1 LGVLSNWFNNC
12 ESGVNAIVEFL
23 INNESFNQAISD
35 VSKAVSVKTP
45 FPILSGI
52 KINAYNDSL
61 ILVGSNSDIVIEKVI
76 PLKIEGIQVLEVYET
91 GSIVISAKYLSEIV
105 KKLPGKIHVKV
116 TEKQLV
122 TLKSD
127 EIITTLHGFN
137 AEEYPSL
144 PRIDEDKYLKISNQK
159 LIETIKQTAFATSKS
174 ESRPV
179 LTPVNMSFKENQ
191 LTCVGTNS
199 QRLALKELKIE
210 SNIYGT
216 FNVPRTSLNELTK
229 LMNND
234 TEIIHIFV
242 TDSYM
247 VFKSN
252 NTSLFSRLIEGNY
265 PNITRLLPTNSKTMI
280 TLDTQQLLKGIDRAC
295 LFSSEWKNNNVH
307 LNIKDD
313 GKLKISSTSSEI
325 GKIEETQTIK
335 AIDGETDLNIS
346 LDGSFL
352 MDALKVIKEEEI
364 KISFNGSMRP
374 VLIEPIDNSS
384 YLHLISPVRS
394 Y

>member
-1 LGVLSNWFNNC
+1 M
-12 ESGVNAIVEFL
+12 EFI
-23 INNESFNQAISD
+23 INNECFNKAISD
-35 VSKAVSVKTP
+35 VSKAVSLKTP

-52 KINAYNDSL
+52 KIIANNNGL

-76 PLKIEGIQVLEVYET
+76 PLTIDGVQILEVYNT
-91 GSIVISAKYLSEIV
+91 GSVVISAKYLSEIV
-105 KKLPGKIHVKV
+105 KKLPDKIHFKV
-116 TEKQLV
+116 NEKQLV
-122 TLKSD
+122 TIQSD
-127 EIITTLHGFN
+127 EIITNLHGFN
-137 AEEYPSL
+137 SEEYPRL
-144 PRIDEDKYLKISNQK
+144 PQIDEAKYIRISSIE
-159 LIETIKQTAFATSKS
+159 LIEIIKQTAFAASKS

-179 LTPVNMSFKENQ
+179 LTGVNMSFKENH
-191 LTCVGTNS
+191 LSCVATNS
-199 QRLALKELKIE
+199 HRLALRELAIE
-210 SNIYGT
+210 SNVNGS
-216 FNVPRTSLNELTK
+216 FNVPSTSLNELTK
-229 LMNND
+229 LINN
-234 TEIIHIFV
+234 EPGVIHIFV

-265 PNITRLLPTNSKTMI
+265 PNISGLLPTNSKTII

-307 LNIKDD
+307 LDIKD
-313 GKLKISSTSSEI
+313 GTKIKISSTSSEI
-325 GKIEETQTIK
+325 GKIEETQNIN
-335 AIDGETDLNIS
+335 AIDGETDLSIS

-352 MDALKVIKEEEI
+352 IDALKVIKEEEI
-364 KISFNGSMRP
+364 RLSFGGSMRP